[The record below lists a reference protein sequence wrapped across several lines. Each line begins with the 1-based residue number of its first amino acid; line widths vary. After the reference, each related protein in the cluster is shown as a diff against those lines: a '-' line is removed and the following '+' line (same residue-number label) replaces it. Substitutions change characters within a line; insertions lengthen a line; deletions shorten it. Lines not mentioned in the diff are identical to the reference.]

1 MYHELRKRGTS
12 RMIRCSRQR
21 FALLATVAVFGTHA
35 WAQGDGQRSKPT
47 GAWRLET
54 APDSDAQQESFS
66 LVTSAVDNKDAT
78 FALGCRPSVPL
89 YFFALHDTRLAL
101 PAGAEVTLSVRY
113 PDAEPVR
120 WQVTAS
126 GDGSVVLQER
136 VHQTAFTL
144 MLTSLRQTTVSTIEL
159 AVDDHRSTF
168 RLEGF
173 AASLAALI
181 DACGSAPGPARA
193 TTRKR
198 SSPGPEGA
206 RRDQPDL
213 RLPPRAR

>member
-1 MYHELRKRGTS
+1 
-12 RMIRCSRQR
+12 
-21 FALLATVAVFGTHA
+21 
-35 WAQGDGQRSKPT
+35 
-47 GAWRLET
+47 
-54 APDSDAQQESFS
+54 
-66 LVTSAVDNKDAT
+66 
-78 FALGCRPSVPL
+78 
-89 YFFALHDTRLAL
+89 
-101 PAGAEVTLSVRY
+101 
-113 PDAEPVR
+113 
-120 WQVTAS
+120 VTAS

-193 TTRKR
+193 NRKR